1 MRWRSCFPGER
12 IRMPRAR
19 FSNRRSRVPIWLWR
33 ADDFDSP
40 DKLLRGLWPCRSA
53 TWGVLAGRRGAA
65 GRGSSVGPAEVP
77 AEARRAAPGVPARPR
92 SWGSAAGLGQGPC
105 AAHGRRRGKAGRLR
119 GGGGGRRR
127 EGSPG
132 SHTHGAADTGA
143 AKSER
148 AGGGGSAGPGRVV
161 PRLPPR
167 RGSARRGPA
176 ARPRGGGGAAQV
188 AGADGCRSRRQ
199 PRSALPARLGL
210 PGRAAAR
217 LFPSGPAPATG
228 SGSEGPRY
236 GRPGRRSHGS
246 WRSLGALPASPH
258 RLLGGRRGHGGR

>member
-1 MRWRSCFPGER
+1 MTSTPQTSSFGVYG
-12 IRMPRAR
+12 RAEA
-19 FSNRRSRVPIWLWR
+19 RREGCWQ
-33 ADDFDSP
+33 
-40 DKLLRGLWPCRSA
+40 
-53 TWGVLAGRRGAA
+53 GAA
-65 GRGSSVGPAEVP
+65 GR
-77 AEARRAAPGVPARPR
+77 RAG
-92 SWGSAAGLGQGPC
+92 AA
-105 AAHGRRRGKAGRLR
+105 AWGRLR
-119 GGGGGRRR
+119 CPQRLGGQRPGSLRGPEVGAPRRGWGRAPARHTGGAGAKPGGSVAAAAAGGGKAARGATHTGRPTPGLPRAGG
-127 EGSPG
+127 
-132 SHTHGAADTGA
+132 
-143 AKSER
+143 R